1 LVLSDV
7 PQPVVNPKGLKKAI
21 RKQKRSDES
30 GPLSNAQYR
39 ELRELFDQAVG
50 E

>member
-1 LVLSDV
+1 M
-7 PQPVVNPKGLKKAI
+7 VNTKGLKKMI
-21 RKQKRSDES
+21 RKQQRSDES
-30 GPLSNAQYR
+30 EPLSNAQYR